1 MMRGMDIEEA
11 GTVILGALRLAKERV
26 TGELDEKERRRE
38 RLADLIVRMPLDE
51 KARPTQEDL
60 TEALGNP
67 DDGKIRAAISIWQ

>member
-1 MMRGMDIEEA
+1 MDIEEA
-11 GTVILGALRLAKERV
+11 GTVIIGALKLAKERV

-51 KARPTQEDL
+51 EARPTQEDL
-60 TEALGNP
+60 TEVLGNP